1 MQLRDDPAYQAALQ
15 RTLESVDQML
25 AQIDRLDKTSDEV
38 ELAGLVPSLIESV
51 GDFTMAERVCIFDL
65 RKTMPGF
72 LSNSFEW
79 VREGVQPLKQTV
91 QKLPVEKIPHVMA
104 TIRRHEAFHI
114 DDVEDVR
121 DSMPEEYAFFTSR
134 GTRSFIAFPIF
145 AGDVLGGFVSIGDPD
160 LAAAP
165 LPPEGVLKALGGHM
179 GNLRANLRARRELEA
194 EHRRLEEAK
203 LEAERAN
210 AAKSEFLRRMSH
222 DIRTPI
228 NGIRGMVEI
237 ANHFPNDTAKL
248 AECRHK
254 IWEASGYLLS
264 IINNIL
270 DMSKLESGNIE
281 LSEERFDVHELA
293 HQCCVVAEIQAI
305 EGGVDFL
312 ADSMGPKVDHVRVV
326 GSPAHV
332 KQVFTNILSNAI
344 KFTGAGGHVRARLT
358 ELGCEGGVARYRFTC
373 EDDGA
378 GMSEEFLSHAFEP
391 FAQEKDGARSS
402 YAGTGLG
409 LSITKMLV
417 ERMGGS
423 IDIQSEPQKGT
434 TVTVELPLLVD
445 HGAREDAG
453 EAGEP
458 ADPAGIAGAH
468 ALLAENNDLN
478 REIAEFMLEQN
489 GAQVESVVN
498 GQDAVGAFAVSKP
511 GHFDVVL
518 LDIMMPV
525 MDGLEA
531 ARAIR
536 ALDRPDAQSVP
547 ILAMTANAFT
557 DDVRASLEAGMDEYL
572 TKPLTEAA
580 LVDAIAR
587 ARASR

>member
-1 MQLRDDPAYQAALQ
+1 
-15 RTLESVDQML
+15 
-25 AQIDRLDKTSDEV
+25 
-38 ELAGLVPSLIESV
+38 
-51 GDFTMAERVCIFDL
+51 
-65 RKTMPGF
+65 
-72 LSNSFEW
+72 
-79 VREGVQPLKQTV
+79 
-91 QKLPVEKIPHVMA
+91 
-104 TIRRHEAFHI
+104 
-114 DDVEDVR
+114 
-121 DSMPEEYAFFTSR
+121 
-134 GTRSFIAFPIF
+134 
-145 AGDVLGGFVSIGDPD
+145 
-160 LAAAP
+160 
-165 LPPEGVLKALGGHM
+165 M

-194 EHRRLEEAK
+194 ERRRLEEAK

-254 IWEASGYLLS
+254 IREASGYLLS

-391 FAQEKDGARSS
+391 FAQEKTDARSV
-402 YAGTGLG
+402 YHGTGLG
-409 LSITKMLV
+409 MSIAKSLIEQMSGTLEV
-417 ERMGGS
+417 ASEVGVGS
-423 IDIQSEPQKGT
+423 T
-434 TVTVELPLLVD
+434 FTVTVPFEVADASLVEP
-445 HGAREDAG
+445 APAAG
-453 EAGEP
+453 EAGSVE
-458 ADPAGIAGAH
+458 GLRV
-468 ALLAENNDLN
+468 LLVEDNELN
-478 REIAEFMLEQN
+478 REIAQVVLEEHGAEVTCAAN
-489 GAQVESVVN
+489 GSEAVAAFSASGLDEY
-498 GQDAVGAFAVSKP
+498 DAV
-511 GHFDVVL
+511 L
-518 LDIMMPV
+518 MDIMMPV
-525 MDGLEA
+525 MDGYEA
-531 ARAIR
+531 TRGIR
-536 ALDRPDAQSVP
+536 LSAKADAGSVP
-547 ILAMTANAFT
+547 ILAMTANAFAEDT
-557 DDVRASLEAGMDEYL
+557 QRALGAGMNAHIV
-572 TKPLTEAA
+572 KPINVDVMLSTIASCVAA
-580 LVDAIAR
+580 AR
-587 ARASR
+587 